1 MLIDN
6 TYVCMHVCTHGCTH
20 VCTHMPVR
28 MSVHMPSN
36 ETLSVWADTSPI
48 RIARLYIAIY
58 YRPIVRSACLHT
70 NVNTHVFTHVY
81 MPTHIAEKNAKQAMH
96 G

>member
-1 MLIDN
+1 MS
-6 TYVCMHVCTHGCTH
+6 VRMSVHMCAR
-20 VCTHMPVR
+20 MPVR

-48 RIARLYIAIY
+48 HIARLYIAIY